1 METRINNVIRIK
13 TSFGGNF
20 FRYWF
25 EFLKPFHT
33 LTEREIDVI
42 SELVKRRYELS
53 KVISDP
59 DVLDNEVL
67 STQTRVLIK
76 EKCKL
81 SDAHFQVIFSK
92 LKREGFII
100 DGKINKRFIP
110 RIDPDDSQFKMLLL
124 FDIEKIND
132 QQQGD

>member
-25 EFLKPFHT
+25 EFLKPFHS

-53 KVISDP
+53 KVIS
-59 DVLDNEVL
+59 
-67 STQTRVLIK
+67 
-76 EKCKL
+76 
-81 SDAHFQVIFSK
+81 
-92 LKREGFII
+92 
-100 DGKINKRFIP
+100 
-110 RIDPDDSQFKMLLL
+110 
-124 FDIEKIND
+124 
-132 QQQGD
+132 